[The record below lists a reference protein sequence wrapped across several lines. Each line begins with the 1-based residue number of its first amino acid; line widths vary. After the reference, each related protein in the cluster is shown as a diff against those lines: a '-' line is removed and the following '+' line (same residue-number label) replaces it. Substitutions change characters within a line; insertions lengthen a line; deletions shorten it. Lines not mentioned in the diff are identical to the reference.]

1 MLKIFFYFFLIGSVL
16 SSDITILDDF
26 EYLNESK
33 RIWDDNGDWYLAK
46 IIPGS
51 ELPEEKTRVLAFNDT
66 EPENITQYLC
76 TNEIFEGNF
85 EISLEIEAL
94 VQSSLSDPV
103 NRLSVEAKNNLNG
116 SFETLH
122 FFENTRLAW
131 KNLTVD
137 LVKNISALE
146 FSLCLAA
153 RYVDSPRK
161 KGIYLSRFK
170 ATLLGTVTQPTEQ
183 PTSETPLVTEFNV
196 TTSFFST
203 GMTPS
208 IESTALKTTI
218 GSSRTTYSSAETTV
232 QLTTELIPIPD
243 STWRTTNNETTG
255 TETTLP
261 STSSGTIALTTE
273 TTDSTWRSTNSETT
287 GTEITLPSTSSGTIA
302 LTSGITGYCV
312 MMLAIAFLTFRNVMD
327 FGIRKING
335 FHQYL

>member
-218 GSSRTTYSSAETTV
+218 GSSRTTYSSAETT
-232 QLTTELIPIPD
+232 
-243 STWRTTNNETTG
+243 
-255 TETTLP
+255 
-261 STSSGTIALTTE
+261 
-273 TTDSTWRSTNSETT
+273 DSTWRSTNSETT

>member
-146 FSLCLAA
+146 FS
-153 RYVDSPRK
+153 
-161 KGIYLSRFK
+161 

-273 TTDSTWRSTNSETT
+273 TT
-287 GTEITLPSTSSGTIA
+287 
-302 LTSGITGYCV
+302 GYCV